1 MKQWI
6 AAAALCAVMLSGC
19 ASGSVRTLTGAS
31 PEPTAEPTPSP
42 TPVVTEVPSVT
53 VGGVRLDAR
62 TASVSLSELGE
73 DREGALRA
81 LVDNRSLL
89 TALSEIKLD
98 GYIPPFEL
106 YRELCE
112 AYPSAEIGLELRL
125 LGEELSG
132 EEKSLDLHAMLP
144 DQTDELLTVLPY
156 LTELEEIRFVS
167 EKGKCAYALE
177 DIPQLD
183 RVREAAP
190 GVKLRVAFELF
201 GKKVTS
207 EDERIEYYLKHI
219 GNEGV
224 DTVRAV
230 LPYLSSCTYLL
241 MDGCDVDNE
250 VMAQLRED
258 FPVPK
263 IVWRVWLIKPWY
275 SSKKM
280 MRMGS
285 FLTDT
290 ERIRTTLVRPTNS
303 EVLKYCTETKYVDF
317 GHNFK
322 MHGNDYWFLSYMPK
336 LEVAIICISHIT
348 DLTPLAS
355 CPELEYLEVFTT
367 DITDLS
373 PLANCKKLAYLNI
386 ANCKKLTDIT
396 PLYELTSLKVLR
408 MVVTPKVPKSQKE
421 ELAKRLPNCRI
432 LNQGGDPTE
441 NGWRTMKRYSLL
453 RKQMR
458 YDEDWN
464 LYGIP

>member
-1 MKQWI
+1 MKKWPVLI
-6 AAAALCAVMLSGC
+6 LLCAVFLSGC
-19 ASGSVRTLTGAS
+19 ARSSAA
-31 PEPTAEPTPSP
+31 PEPTAEPTPEP
-42 TPVVTEVPSVT
+42 TPAVTEEPSVT
-53 VGGVRLDAR
+53 IGGLRLDGR
-62 TASVSLSELGE
+62 TAAVDLAELGE
-73 DREGALRA
+73 DKNEALRA
-81 LVDNRSLL
+81 LIDGRTILSSLEKIDL
-89 TALSEIKLD
+89 A
-98 GYIPPFEL
+98 GHIPPHEL

-112 AYPSAEIGLELRL
+112 AYPRVQIDLVLRL
-125 LGEELSG
+125 GDEEVS
-132 EEKSLDLHAMLP
+132 EDVQTLDLHWMSP

-156 LTELEEIRFVS
+156 LTQLEEISFVS
-167 EKGKCAYALE
+167 EKGACAYSLD

-183 RVREAAP
+183 RIREAAP
-190 GVKLRVAFELF
+190 SVHLKVAFDLF
-201 GKKVTS
+201 GKRVTS

-241 MDGCDVDNE
+241 MDGCDIDNE

-263 IVWRVWLIKPWY
+263 IVWRVWLIKPYY

-290 ERIRTTLVRPTNS
+290 ERVRTTLVRPKNCS
-303 EVLKYCTETKYVDF
+303 VLQYCNETKYVDF
-317 GHNFK
+317 GHNFH
-322 MHGNDYWFLSYMPK
+322 MHGNDYWFLAHMPK
-336 LEVAIICISHIT
+336 LEACIICISHIT

-367 DITDLS
+367 DITS
-373 PLANCKKLAYLNI
+373 VEPLANCKKLAYLNI

-396 PLYELTSLKVLR
+396 PLYDLTSLKVLR
-408 MVVTPKVPKSQKE
+408 MVVTPKVPKEQKK
-421 ELAKRLPNCRI
+421 ELARRLPNCRI
-432 LNQGGDPTE
+432 LDQGGDPTGF
-441 NGWRTMKRYSLL
+441 GWRTMKRYSLL
-453 RKQMR
+453 RKQMK

-464 LYGIP
+464 LYGIH